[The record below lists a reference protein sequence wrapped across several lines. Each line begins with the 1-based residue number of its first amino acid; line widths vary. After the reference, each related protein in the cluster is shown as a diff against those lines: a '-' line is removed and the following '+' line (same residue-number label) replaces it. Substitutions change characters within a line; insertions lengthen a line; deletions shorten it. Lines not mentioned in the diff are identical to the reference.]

1 VLLASLLIACRA
13 NAVPAAEAQ
22 CLPAD
27 WQRGANVTALDPDAY
42 GTTVAADALAALK
55 ATGTDRAA
63 LVPTWYM
70 ATATSSEVRPE
81 PVFTSADD
89 ALRKGARTARSL
101 GMQIVIKPHV
111 DVLDGTFRGD
121 IAPASRSRW
130 WQDYTAML
138 RHYAELAEQ
147 EGAAMLEIGTE
158 LTSMSADE
166 QRWRALI
173 ADVRTRFTGEL
184 TFAAN
189 WIDGA
194 RAISFW
200 DALDAIGIDA
210 YMPVVTDEPDP
221 SVARLVKAWE
231 RHGYIAQLE
240 ELSRRHRRP
249 VLFTELGYRSRLGTA
264 AAPWEWSTAG
274 GPIAQG
280 PQARAYQ
287 AAFEVFAGRPWFRGI
302 YWWDWSAQG
311 WNSEVGDGS
320 HRFAG
325 KKAEA
330 VVRAWHSAP
339 PRAERMVARVVRAR
353 RAWRLMLIGAPC
365 RRATAI
371 RILRAAGRRALAT
384 MHPRIRA
391 GRLTAALARS
401 LRPGRYRARVRFA
414 RSCRGVHTATAG
426 FTLPSSV
433 DDERDDRQ
441 GDRARRVHR

>member
-1 VLLASLLIACRA
+1 VLLASLLIACGANPARA
-13 NAVPAAEAQ
+13 ADGRG
-22 CLPAD
+22 LPAD
-27 WQRGANVTALDPDAY
+27 WHRGANVTAWQPDDY
-42 GTTVAADALAALK
+42 GTTVAADALAALH

-81 PVFTSADD
+81 PALTAADD
-89 ALRKGARTARSL
+89 ALRKAARTARSL
-101 GMQIVIKPHV
+101 GMQVVIKPHV

-130 WQDYTAML
+130 WRDYTAML
-138 RHYAELAEQ
+138 RHYAELAQQ
-147 EGAAMLEIGTE
+147 EGAAMLEVGTE
-158 LTSMSADE
+158 LTSMSGDE
-166 QRWRALI
+166 QQWRALI
-173 ADVRTRFTGEL
+173 AEVRARFAGEL

-194 RAISFW
+194 RAIAFW

-210 YMPVVTDEPDP
+210 YMPLVTDESDP
-221 SVARLVKAWE
+221 SVARLAKTWE
-231 RHGYIAQLE
+231 DRGYVAQLE

-249 VLFTELGYRSRLGTA
+249 LLFTELGYRSRLGTA
-264 AAPWEWSTAG
+264 AAPWEWSDAG
-274 GPIAQG
+274 GAVAQG
-280 PQARAYQ
+280 PQARAYE
-287 AAFEVFAGRPWFRGI
+287 AAFQVFAGRPWFRGI

-325 KKAEA
+325 KEAEA

-339 PRAERMVARVVRAR
+339 SRAAGMLARAFRTR
-353 RAWRLMLIGAPC
+353 RRWRLVLTGAPC

-371 RILRAAGRRALAT
+371 RVLRAAGRRAVAT
-384 MHPRIRA
+384 VRPRTRA
-391 GRLTAALARS
+391 GRLIAALPGW

-414 RSCRGVHTATAG
+414 RSCRGVRAATAG
-426 FTLPSSV
+426 FTLPRSA
-433 DDERDDRQ
+433 
-441 GDRARRVHR
+441 RA